1 MCSYESCAHN
11 LLILKPLLRPDNG
24 CQWFTCSMYHQYT
37 SLINAVLSHIGSVHA
52 HQANFRVVCGIQ
64 ECPRTYTIHCC
75 QCFVKNTDILV
86 FNVDKC
92 YFIIQEYETEY
103 FSKHYHSYEVKM
115 KNPSLFHAYQ
125 PNKLADYHPL
135 CSYTIMGSLKVP
147 LKYHII
153 ESF

>member
-1 MCSYESCAHN
+1 MGGTQYKPGALVVLYNS
-11 LLILKPLLRPDNG
+11 LLPVFGEI
-24 CQWFTCSMYHQYT
+24 
-37 SLINAVLSHIGSVHA
+37 
-52 HQANFRVVCGIQ
+52 
-64 ECPRTYTIHCC
+64 
-75 QCFVKNTDILV
+75 TDILV
-86 FNVDKC
+86 FNVDEC